1 MWLIQDQEWLD
12 YRSHLEFDLNDV
24 PMAEAVAKAGFI
36 H

>member
-12 YRSHLEFDLNDV
+12 YRSHEFDLKDV